1 MNATREIHLDR
12 LLGREVLGRNGQ
24 RMGRIEELERMNL
37 GVKMILGLRGGGYVA
52 RWDQINL
59 SDPDRPR
66 LTCAVDELQK
76 T

>member
-1 MNATREIHLDR
+1 MRAADPGAVRLHLAD
-12 LLGREVLGRNGQ
+12 VLGRNGQ

-52 RWDQINL
+52 RWDQIDL